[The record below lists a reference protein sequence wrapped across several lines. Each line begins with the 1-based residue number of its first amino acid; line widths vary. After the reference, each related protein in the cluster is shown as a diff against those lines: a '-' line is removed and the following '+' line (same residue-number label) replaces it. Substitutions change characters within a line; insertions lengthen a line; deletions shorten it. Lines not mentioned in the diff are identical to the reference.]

1 MRSAAMTVEAKRE
14 LVADAGADAGSAGV
28 ARKLVFGRG
37 FWLVFWA
44 SFALNTSS
52 NMFVLFPL
60 YLVKLGAGAKMIGAV
75 VGTFSLAALAA
86 RPGVGILL
94 DRNGRQR
101 TAMLLL
107 ALDVAVIGLYLT
119 LGGLGLPMFG
129 VRAIHGVVEGT
140 ARVALFAMVYEF
152 LPAEGAGQA
161 MSIFSLCGMGSAGIG
176 PILGEWV
183 IDRWGFAGFFGT
195 AMALIAIAA
204 SATALIHDDRRPAHG
219 GEVASSAPQG
229 PGYATLIRDRAL
241 LPLWIATVLFSLS
254 ISPRLSFVAPFAQEK
269 GITDV
274 AWYFVLYSAPAVL
287 VRMFGARLMDDIG
300 IERMVA
306 PSLAVLGIGMALIAG
321 AGRFQLLYVAALV
334 GGFGHGYVYPALSAL
349 VIRRTHANSS
359 GRSSSI
365 YSSLYDIGMMAG
377 PYGLGVVASIFG
389 YGPMFII
396 SGAIAL
402 GGAAFFVVAEPDARP
417 RRMA

>member
-1 MRSAAMTVEAKRE
+1 MRSAAMTVEANKA
-14 LVADAGADAGSAGV
+14 VAVEAGV
-28 ARKLVFGRG
+28 DAASASAARKTVFGRG
-37 FWLVFWA
+37 FWLLFWA
-44 SFALNTSS
+44 TFALNSSS

-94 DRNGRQR
+94 DRSGRQR

-119 LGGLGLPMFG
+119 LGGLGLPMFA
-129 VRAIHGVVEGT
+129 VRTIHGVVEGT

-152 LPAEGAGQA
+152 LPVEGAGRA
-161 MSIFSLCGMGSAGIG
+161 MSIFSLCGMGSAGVG
-176 PILGEWV
+176 PVLGEWV
-183 IDRWGFAGFFGT
+183 IGRWGFAGFFGV
-195 AMALIAIAA
+195 AMTLIAIAA
-204 SATALIHDDRRPAHG
+204 SATALIHDDRRAVHAG
-219 GEVASSAPQG
+219 GTAQTPQG
-229 PGYATLIRDRAL
+229 PGYATLLGDRAL
-241 LPLWIATVLFSLS
+241 MPLWIATVLFSLS
-254 ISPRLSFVAPFAQEK
+254 ISPRLSFVAPFAQQK

-274 AWYFVLYSAPAVL
+274 AWYFVLYSVPAVL
-287 VRMFGARLMDDIG
+287 VRMFGARLMDDVG
-300 IERMVA
+300 LERMVA

-321 AGRFQLLYVAALV
+321 AGKFQMLYVAALV
-334 GGFGHGYVYPALSAL
+334 GGLGHGYVYPALSAL

-377 PYGLGVVASIFG
+377 PYGLGVVASLSG
-389 YGPMFII
+389 YGPMFIF
-396 SGAIAL
+396 SGVIAL
-402 GGAAFFVVAEPDARP
+402 GGAAFFIVAEPDARP

>member
-1 MRSAAMTVEAKRE
+1 MTVEAKKD
-14 LVADAGADAGSAGV
+14 LVDDGGADTGSAGAV
-28 ARKLVFGRG
+28 PKIVFGRG

-107 ALDVAVIGLYLT
+107 VLDVAVIGLYLT

-152 LPAEGAGQA
+152 LPVEGAGRA
-161 MSIFSLCGMGSAGIG
+161 MSIFSLCGMGSAGVG

-183 IDRWGFAGFFGT
+183 IDRWGFAGFFGV

-204 SATALIHDDRRPAHG
+204 SATALIHDDRRAVHA
-219 GEVASSAPQG
+219 GETARTPQG
-229 PGYATLIRDRAL
+229 PGYATLIGDRAL

-254 ISPRLSFVAPFAQEK
+254 ISSRLSFVAPFAQQK
-269 GITDV
+269 GISDV

-300 IERMVA
+300 IERIVA

-321 AGRFQLLYVAALV
+321 AGKFQLLYVAALV
-334 GGFGHGYVYPALSAL
+334 GGLGHGYVYPALSAL

-402 GGAAFFVVAEPDARP
+402 GGAAFFIFAEPDARP